1 MLKNKIT
8 TVVLEN
14 SEKELN
20 KIVEVLKELPE
31 IMVIGEA
38 SSGEKG
44 LPLIYN
50 NLPTLVFIN
59 RHLADMSGF
68 ELAKILRNKNSNHE
82 IVFLANDR
90 ELAFDALP
98 YRPFDFYVKPVRKEQ
113 IKEMLE
119 RFKIKAKKQMLIDKI
134 ESLSR
139 SFNKETKRIFY
150 FKNGIIVVSL
160 DEIIY
165 CRTHGAKTN
174 LVLKDGNEIILSSGM
189 NETIEIINNN
199 RFMKCSRAYWI
210 NSNFLRKIDK
220 RRHKCIV
227 YNDGKSWEIPVS
239 RSSEKMLESLLIY
252 PVS

>member
-20 KIVEVLKELPE
+20 KLVAVLKAQSE

-38 SSGEKG
+38 TSGKKG

-50 NLPTLVFIN
+50 NLPTLVFVN
-59 RHLADMSGF
+59 LHLADMSGF
-68 ELAKILRNKNSNHE
+68 ELAKLLRNKNFNHE

-90 ELAFDALP
+90 KLAFDALP

-119 RFKIKAKKQMLIDKI
+119 RFKIKVKKQLLVDKI
-134 ESLSR
+134 DSLNR
-139 SFNKETKRIFY
+139 IFNKEIKRIFH
-150 FKNGIIVVSL
+150 FKNGIIIVSL
-160 DEIIY
+160 NEIIY
-165 CRTHGAKTN
+165 CRTHGAKTI
-174 LVLKDGNEIILSSGM
+174 LLLKDGKEIMLSSGI

-210 NSNFLRKIDK
+210 NSNYLRKIDK

-227 YNDGKSWEIPVS
+227 YTDGKSWEIPVS
-239 RSSEKMLESLLIY
+239 RSSEKMLESLITY